1 MKISILL
8 PYKEN
13 YNKKNAGA
21 VSLFV
26 NDICKKSKFKKDITI
41 FGSTESKLLLSKNY
55 INLLVNDSIFKS
67 SNNSYVKCFLE
78 KANLKKI
85 DILEIHNRP
94 SYIKLI
100 RNSYKNKLFFYFH
113 NDPLSMMG
121 SKQLEERKKV
131 TRVLKQK
138 TVKAET
144 TKSMQIT
151 GIHQSQRIVM
161 SGKQRLTLPSK
172 LTLWI

>member
-55 INLLVNDSIFKS
+55 VNI
-67 SNNSYVKCFLE
+67 
-78 KANLKKI
+78 NLKKI
-85 DILEIHNRP
+85 
-94 SYIKLI
+94 
-100 RNSYKNKLFFYFH
+100 F
-113 NDPLSMMG
+113 
-121 SKQLEERKKV
+121 KKF
-131 TRVLKQK
+131 K
-138 TVKAET
+138 
-144 TKSMQIT
+144 
-151 GIHQSQRIVM
+151 
-161 SGKQRLTLPSK
+161 
-172 LTLWI
+172 